1 MVVSDLSS
9 KSRYTEVDPHLGHLD
24 VRVHTVLVLVVEYSQ
39 IKGGPF
45 ECVFLDEGRGDGVAD
60 GVEDFVGFLDMRE
73 SLESDVP
80 DRGYA

>member
-1 MVVSDLSS
+1 MIVI
-9 KSRYTEVDPHLGHLD
+9 SRSLYTKVDPYLGHLD

-60 GVEDFVGFLDMRE
+60 GVEYFVGFLDVSE
-73 SLESDVP
+73 SLEGDVP
-80 DRGYA
+80 NRGYA